1 MEGFGGSALDA
12 SVRKKRSN
20 TSRRPRSDSQPFTD
34 DRDLS
39 PPSSKPASENL
50 SSKPAS
56 ENLSKSSDE
65 NNGCGHSSRRKEF
78 NLNQFASRS
87 PAVDTVEGESSRRK
101 FRKDDGTNGGFD
113 RFHSNSNSRGGNE
126 HGRGG
131 SDSKRSSEGVLAPAN
146 WKSMSKIRESL
157 DLQPKKPESHLGG
170 RKNEESRN
178 TGHSGVVSEVSANE
192 NKLRKVKLK
201 VGGVTRTIHAKTS
214 DFGGSSMKSSRPS
227 EVSRPRPKLI
237 LQDNSDDDQSP
248 PPGEASGSQ
257 GVPLK
262 DFSRGSISI
271 GKKTD
276 SLRAKTPE
284 ESVSG
289 KQTDKFE
296 PTRKSKRVPKPRFLD
311 GTFGDGDQDDEIRY
325 LERFKTPKSSADHGA
340 NDEDDEYEGGNKHR
354 RISSVSKSRL
364 VDSGYDDELGFGS
377 SRSGRDGKKKPRSE
391 KISEDTDYMG
401 EEDLVSDVESE
412 IKRKKQK
419 KESLDTL
426 MEGKKEMSLTTRQR
440 ALQSGKDT
448 TTGSG
453 GSLIEFPNGL
463 PPAPPRKQKE
473 KLSEVEQ
480 QLKKAEAAQR
490 RRMQVEKAARES
502 EAEAIRKIL
511 GQDSSRKKREDKL
524 KKRRDEIAQEKA
536 ASAMT
541 LPPNTIR
548 WVIGPNGTV
557 VTFPQDIGL
566 PSIFSSKPCSYPPP
580 REKCAGPSCTNTY
593 KYRDSKSKL
602 PLCSLQCYKAVKE
615 QIFPISTC

>member
-20 TSRRPRSDSQPFTD
+20 TSRRPRSDSHPFAD

-39 PPSSKPASENL
+39 PPSSKPV
-50 SSKPAS
+50 S

-87 PAVDTVEGESSRRK
+87 PAVDVVEGESSRRK
-101 FRKDDGTNGGFD
+101 SRKDDGTNGGFD

-146 WKSMSKIRESL
+146 WKSMNKIRESF
-157 DLQPKKPESHLGG
+157 DLQQKKPESH
-170 RKNEESRN
+170 S
-178 TGHSGVVSEVSANE
+178 SVVSEVLANE

-214 DFGGSSMKSSRPS
+214 SDFGGSSMRSLRPS

-237 LQDNSDDDQSP
+237 LQENSDDDQSP

-262 DFSRGSISI
+262 DFSRGSSSI

-276 SLRAKTPE
+276 NLQAKTPD
-284 ESVSG
+284 ESIFA

-311 GTFGDGDQDDEIRY
+311 GTFGDGDEDDEIRY
-325 LERFKTPKSSADHGA
+325 LERFKTSKHSADHGA

-354 RISSVSKSRL
+354 RMSSVSKGRL
-364 VDSGYDDELGFGS
+364 VDSGYDEEVGFGL
-377 SRSGRDGKKKPRSE
+377 SRAGRDGKKKPRSE
-391 KISEDTDYMG
+391 KINEDTDYAG

-426 MEGKKEMSLTTRQR
+426 IEGKKEMSLTTRQR

-548 WVIGPNGTV
+548 WVIGPTGTV

-580 REKCAGPSCTNTY
+580 REKCAGPSCTNAY

-602 PLCSLQCYKAVKE
+602 PLCSLQCYKAVKD